1 MSEFNLNT
9 AKVSDLGDTVES
21 QAKAY
26 LDAVDEVTAI
36 VNDLAT
42 VWGGPTYDTFKA
54 SYDSNLGN
62 LEELNTVLREMASKI
77 NDTAAQGEQMINSI
91 NNMVGQ

>member
-62 LEELNTVLREMASKI
+62 LEELNNVLREMANKI
-77 NDTAAQGEQMINSI
+77 NDTATQGEKMINSI